1 MNDLQMTILAADRR
15 RELVAQ
21 ADRTRLVREARRRS
35 QPRAAAAATP
45 RRGGLR
51 IDLRALSLDLAALFG
66 RPSA

>member
-1 MNDLQMTILAADRR
+1 MNDLQMTLLAADRR

-35 QPRAAAAATP
+35 QPRTTATP
-45 RRGGLR
+45 RRGALR
-51 IDLRALSLDLAALFG
+51 IDLRALRPGLAALFG